1 MKERLKEPR
10 EGSERDPE
18 TLCLQTVGV
27 EIRPRTFCRTVRRV
41 MQFGEVKYE
50 NVRSRSESEY
60 KMCVKSNSIDP
71 KLCDLS
77 MTRLKLE

>member
-41 MQFGEVKYE
+41 MQFGKVKLL
-50 NVRSRSESEY
+50 
-60 KMCVKSNSIDP
+60 SNGAEAKAS
-71 KLCDLS
+71 
-77 MTRLKLE
+77 LKRASSQIA